1 MKKQQQAEI
10 HLITIIKK
18 QTMLFE
24 GILGEKKKKEKENKI
39 QLSLSNKEIIKTK
52 RHQKKEEKK
61 INSKIINI
69 KTELFL
75 LLCTK

>member
-24 GILGEKKKKEKENKI
+24 GILGKKKER
-39 QLSLSNKEIIKTK
+39 K
-52 RHQKKEEKK
+52 RKQ
-61 INSKIINI
+61 NSTFIEQQRNY
-69 KTELFL
+69 
-75 LLCTK
+75 